1 MYDKDAQALIR
12 ENASLLEENAN
23 LRNLL
28 RTEEAL
34 YLKKRSP
41 FVCQEPECQRYTRPV
56 YAGDCHCY
64 QQKAEAHRKAV
75 WSAIAN
81 PYT

>member
-12 ENASLLEENAN
+12 ESASLLEENAN

-34 YLKKRSP
+34 YLKKQSP
-41 FVCQEPECQRYTRPV
+41 FVCQEPECPRYTQPV
-56 YAGDCHCY
+56 YAGDCQCY
-64 QQKAEAHRKAV
+64 QQEAEAH
-75 WSAIAN
+75 
-81 PYT
+81 

>member
-28 RTEEAL
+28 RTEVH
-34 YLKKRSP
+34 LKKGSP
-41 FVCQEPECQRYTRPV
+41 FVCQEPECPRYTRPV
-56 YAGDCHCY
+56 YAGDCQCY